1 MDNMI
6 AFCGLVCHECPAFIA
21 TQTDDNKK
29 RLKVASLWSKQF
41 HTSFK
46 PKDINCDGCQSDSG
60 HLFGHCQI
68 CEIRKCGL
76 EMMVTNC
83 AYCHDYS
90 CEKLNQFF
98 KMVPDAKKRLDAI
111 RSTL

>member
-1 MDNMI
+1 VRR
-6 AFCGLVCHECPAFIA
+6 LSA

-29 RLKVASLWSKQF
+29 RSKVASLWSKQF
-41 HTSFK
+41 RTSLK
-46 PKDINCDGCQSDSG
+46 PKDINCDGCQSDSDR
-60 HLFGHCQI
+60 LFGHCLT
-68 CEIRKCGL
+68 CEIRKCGM
-76 EMMVTNC
+76 EMMVANC

-98 KMVPDAKKRLDAI
+98 KIVPDAKKRLDAI